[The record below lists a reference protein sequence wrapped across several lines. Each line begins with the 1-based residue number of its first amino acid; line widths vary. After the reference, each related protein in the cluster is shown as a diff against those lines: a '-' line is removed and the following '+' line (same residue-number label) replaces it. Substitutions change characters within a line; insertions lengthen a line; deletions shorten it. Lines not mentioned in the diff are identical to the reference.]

1 MPRNIT
7 VTFAD
12 GSSHVYQ
19 GAPDDVTPDQV
30 EARASKEF
38 GKKVASLDGGR
49 GAAPEPS
56 MIDSVKQGAGNL
68 VAGAVRGAGSIGASI
83 LYPVDKALDLVD
95 RARGISDSGVKG
107 LVTGEK
113 RLTRN
118 EQRRADMD
126 AGLQSMGAD
135 PDSLLYKGGKLAG
148 EIAGTAGAGGAVANV
163 LGRSSAIAAAAPNVL
178 RAISTSGM
186 SGGAATGIANPL
198 VRAIGGGVSGAVS
211 AGMVDP
217 ETAGTGAAVG
227 AALPGALKV
236 AGIAGRGIGSA
247 ASKAGRAIVPQASPD
262 VAALAQ
268 RAQQLGIDVPVDRI
282 VNSKPL
288 NALAASLNYVPFSG
302 RAATEANMAK
312 GLDTAVS
319 RTFGQ
324 NSDNVTQ
331 ALRKAADDLGKQFDS
346 VLQANTVK
354 MTPTFKQA
362 LADAETQANSELG
375 SEAASVIRKQIAA
388 IQTKGV
394 TGEID
399 GQTAYNIKK
408 ALDRI
413 GGGSSDAAFYA
424 RDLKKQLMAA
434 LNDSLGPAE
443 AAAFA
448 KTRQQ
453 YGNMLA
459 LENLAQNG
467 AEGGIS
473 AARLANMKNIGNAD
487 LQELADIAA
496 QFMRTRESPHGALQ
510 RLVIGGAATA
520 GGGISAL
527 PVVAG
532 TAVAGRGAN
541 MLLNSQAAKNAALGV
556 RGSPNAL
563 SRLLANPDAA
573 QMGYRVAPVLA
584 ADQ

>member
-12 GSSHVYQ
+12 GTSHVYQ
-19 GAPDDVTPDQV
+19 GAPDDVTPEQV
-30 EARASKEF
+30 EERAAKEF
-38 GKKVASLDGGR
+38 GKRVTALDGGR
-49 GAAPEPS
+49 GSAAQELGALNS
-56 MIDSVKQGAGNL
+56 IKQGAGNL
-68 VAGAVRGAGSIGASI
+68 VAGAVRGAGSIGATI
-83 LYPVDKALDLVD
+83 VAPYDMAKDAL
-95 RARGISDSGVKG
+95 AGKG
-107 LVTGEK
+107 LSLESN
-113 RLTRN
+113 RER
-118 EQRRADMD
+118 RRAMD
-126 AGLQSMGAD
+126 EGLGMMGAD
-135 PDSLLYKGGKLAG
+135 TDSLLYKGGKLTT
-148 EIAGTAGAGGAVANV
+148 EIAGTAGVGGLVANGLGRSATIASNAPNVLTAIRTAGMSAGGATGAANPLARAAGGAVA
-163 LGRSSAIAAAAPNVL
+163 
-178 RAISTSGM
+178 
-186 SGGAATGIANPL
+186 GGA
-198 VRAIGGGVSGAVS
+198 S
-211 AGMVDP
+211 AALVDP
-217 ETAGTGAAVG
+217 ESAGSGAAIG
-227 AALPGALKV
+227 AALPGAMKV
-236 AGIAGRGIGSA
+236 AAAAGRGLGKIA
-247 ASKAGRAIVPQASPD
+247 RAILPQASPE

-268 RAQQLGIDVPVDRI
+268 RAKQLGIDVPVDRI

-288 NALAASLNYVPFSG
+288 NALAATLNYLPFSG
-302 RAATEANMAK
+302 RAATEEGMAK
-312 GLDTAVS
+312 GLDRAVS

-331 ALRKAADDLGKQFDS
+331 ALRKASDVLGQQFDA

-354 MTPTFKQA
+354 MTPAFKQA

-375 SEAASVIRKQIAA
+375 SEAASVIRKQIAN

-413 GGGSSDAAFYA
+413 GNGASDAAFYA

-434 LNDSLGPAE
+434 LNDSLGPTE

-459 LENLAQNG
+459 VENLATNG

-510 RLVIGGAATA
+510 RLVIGGAATGA
-520 GGGISAL
+520 GGIPAL
-527 PVVAG
+527 PALAG
-532 TAVAGRGAN
+532 AAVAGRGAN
-541 MLLNSQAAKNAALGV
+541 MLLNSGPARNAALGTS
-556 RGSPNAL
+556 GGPNAL
-563 SRLLANPDAA
+563 RALLANQQAR
-573 QMGYRVAPVLA
+573 QLGYRSAPVLVG
-584 ADQ
+584 DQ

>member
-1 MPRNIT
+1 
-7 VTFAD
+7 
-12 GSSHVYQ
+12 
-19 GAPDDVTPDQV
+19 
-30 EARASKEF
+30 
-38 GKKVASLDGGR
+38 
-49 GAAPEPS
+49 
-56 MIDSVKQGAGNL
+56 
-68 VAGAVRGAGSIGASI
+68 
-83 LYPVDKALDLVD
+83 
-95 RARGISDSGVKG
+95 
-107 LVTGEK
+107 
-113 RLTRN
+113 
-118 EQRRADMD
+118 
-126 AGLQSMGAD
+126 
-135 PDSLLYKGGKLAG
+135 
-148 EIAGTAGAGGAVANV
+148 
-163 LGRSSAIAAAAPNVL
+163 
-178 RAISTSGM
+178 
-186 SGGAATGIANPL
+186 
-198 VRAIGGGVSGAVS
+198 
-211 AGMVDP
+211 
-217 ETAGTGAAVG
+217 
-227 AALPGALKV
+227 
-236 AGIAGRGIGSA
+236 
-247 ASKAGRAIVPQASPD
+247 
-262 VAALAQ
+262 
-268 RAQQLGIDVPVDRI
+268 
-282 VNSKPL
+282 
-288 NALAASLNYVPFSG
+288 
-302 RAATEANMAK
+302 MAK

-520 GGGISAL
+520 GGGVSAL

-532 TAVAGRGAN
+532 TVVAGRGAN

-563 SRLLANPDAA
+563 SRLLANPAAA

>member
-12 GSSHVYQ
+12 GTSHVYQ

-30 EARASKEF
+30 EERAAKEF
-38 GKKVASLDGGR
+38 GKKVAALDGGR
-49 GAAPEPS
+49 QAAEPG
-56 MIDSVKQGAGNL
+56 MLANVKQSAGNA
-68 VAGAVRGAGSIGASI
+68 VAGAVRGAGSIGAT
-83 LYPVDKALDLVD
+83 LVAPYDMAKDAL
-95 RARGISDSGVKG
+95 AGKG
-107 LVTGEK
+107 LSLESNRK
-113 RLTRN
+113 
-118 EQRRADMD
+118 RRADMD
-126 AGLQSMGAD
+126 EALGMMGAET
-135 PDSLLYKGGKLAG
+135 DSATYQGGKVLT
-148 EIAGTAGAGGAVANV
+148 EIAGT
-163 LGRSSAIAAAAPNVL
+163 LGV
-178 RAISTSGM
+178 
-186 SGGAATGIANPL
+186 GGAAANLAGRAPAIARAMPNALEAIRTAGMSAGTARGAVNPL
-198 VRAIGGGVSGAVS
+198 VRALGGGITGGASAALVDPEAAESGAV
-211 AGMVDP
+211 
-217 ETAGTGAAVG
+217 VG
-227 AALPGALKV
+227 AALPGAMKV
-236 AGIAGRGIGSA
+236 AGAAGRAIGGA
-247 ASKAGRAIVPQASPD
+247 AGKAGRAMVPQASPD

-268 RAQQLGIDVPVDRI
+268 RAEQLGIKIPVDRI

-288 NALAASLNYVPFSG
+288 NALAATLNYVPLSG
-302 RAATEANMAK
+302 RAATEEGMAK
-312 GLDTAVS
+312 GLDRAVS

-331 ALRKAADDLGKQFDS
+331 ALRKASDALGKQFDT

-354 MTPTFKQA
+354 MTPAFKQA

-375 SEAASVIRKQIAA
+375 AEAASVIRKQIAT

-413 GGGSSDAAFYA
+413 GNGSSDAAFYA

-434 LNDSLGPAE
+434 LNDSLGPTE

-459 LENLAQNG
+459 LENLATNG

-496 QFMRTRESPHGALQ
+496 QFMRNRESPHGALQ
-510 RLVIGGAATA
+510 RLVIGGTAAGAGGLPAAPVLAATA
-520 GGGISAL
+520 A
-527 PVVAG
+527 
-532 TAVAGRGAN
+532 AGRGAN
-541 MLLNSQAAKNAALGV
+541 MLLNSGAARNAALGV
-556 RGSPNAL
+556 SSPPNAL
-563 SRLLANPDAA
+563 SRLLANQQAR
-573 QMGYRVAPVLA
+573 QMGYRSAPVLA

>member
-1 MPRNIT
+1 ML
-7 VTFAD
+7 
-12 GSSHVYQ
+12 
-19 GAPDDVTPDQV
+19 GA
-30 EARASKEF
+30 
-38 GKKVASLDGGR
+38 
-49 GAAPEPS
+49 
-56 MIDSVKQGAGNL
+56 IKQGAGNL
-68 VAGAVRGAGSIGASI
+68 VAGAVRGAGSIGATI
-83 LYPVDKALDLVD
+83 LAPYDIAKDALD
-95 RARGISDSGVKG
+95 GKG
-107 LVTGEK
+107 LSLDSN
-113 RLTRN
+113 R
-118 EQRRADMD
+118 QRRADMD
-126 AGLQSMGAD
+126 AGLRELGAD
-135 PDSLLYKGGKLAG
+135 TDSMLYKGGKLAG
-148 EIAGTAGAGGAVANV
+148 EIAGTAGAGGVVANA
-163 LGRSSAIAAAAPNVL
+163 LGRSATVAANAPNVL
-178 RAISTSGM
+178 QAIRTAGM
-186 SGGAATGIANPL
+186 SGGSATGVANPL
-198 VRAIGGGVSGAVS
+198 VRAVGGGVTGGVS

-217 ETAGTGAAVG
+217 EEAATGATVG

-236 AGIAGRGIGSA
+236 AGVVGKATGGAVR
-247 ASKAGRAIVPQASPD
+247 KAGRAIVPQASPE

-282 VNSKPL
+282 VDSKPL
-288 NALAASLNYVPFSG
+288 NALAATLDYVPFSG
-302 RAATEANMAK
+302 RSATEEAMSK
-312 GLDTAVS
+312 GLDRAVS

-331 ALRKAADDLGKQFDS
+331 ALRKAADDLGREFDS

-354 MTPTFKQA
+354 MSPTFKQA

-375 SEAASVIRKQIAA
+375 SEAASVIRKQIAN

-413 GGGSSDAAFYA
+413 GSGSSDAAFYA
-424 RDLKKQLMAA
+424 RDLKKKLMAA
-434 LNDSLGPAE
+434 LNDSLGPQE

-473 AARLANMKNIGNAD
+473 AARLANMKNIGNDD

-510 RLVIGGAATA
+510 RLVIGGAAA
-520 GGGISAL
+520 GTGGVSAL
-527 PVVAG
+527 PILAG

-541 MLLNSQAAKNAALGV
+541 SILNSQAAKNAALGIAPQ
-556 RGSPNAL
+556 PNAI
-563 SRLLANPDAA
+563 SALLANQQAH
-573 QMGYRVAPVLA
+573 QLGYRAAPVLA
-584 ADQ
+584 VDR

>member
-1 MPRNIT
+1 MGWR
-7 VTFAD
+7 D
-12 GSSHVYQ
+12 
-19 GAPDDVTPDQV
+19 APEV
-30 EARASKEF
+30 S
-38 GKKVASLDGGR
+38 
-49 GAAPEPS
+49 GAAWMKAPEVDSPS
-56 MIDSVKQGAGNL
+56 LAQSIKQGAGNL
-68 VAGAVRGAGSIGASI
+68 AAGALRGAGSIGATLI
-83 LYPVDKALDLVD
+83 APYDMAKDAL
-95 RARGISDSGVKG
+95 AGKG
-107 LVTGEK
+107 LSLESN
-113 RLTRN
+113 R
-118 EQRRADMD
+118 QRRRDMD
-126 AGLQSMGAD
+126 EGLQMMGAE

-148 EIAGTAGAGGAVANV
+148 EIAGTAGAGGAAANA
-163 LGRSSAIAAAAPNVL
+163 LTRGAPMFARAAPN
-178 RAISTSGM
+178 AIEAIRTAGM
-186 SGGAATGIANPL
+186 SAGTATGANQLALRTVGGAVTGGL
-198 VRAIGGGVSGAVS
+198 S
-211 AGMVDP
+211 AGMVNP
-217 ETAGTGAAVG
+217 EEAGAGAVVG
-227 AALPGALKV
+227 GALPGLLKV
-236 AGIAGRGIGSA
+236 AGLAGQGIG
-247 ASKAGRAIVPQASPD
+247 KAGRAVLPQASPE

-288 NALAASLNYVPFSG
+288 NALAATLNYVPFSG

-331 ALRKAADDLGKQFDS
+331 ALRKASDDLGKQFDT

-375 SEAASVIRKQIAA
+375 SEAASVIRKQIAN

-413 GGGSSDAAFYA
+413 GNGSSDAAFYA

-434 LNDSLGPAE
+434 LNDSLGPTE

-473 AARLANMKNIGNAD
+473 AARLANMKNIGNDD

-496 QFMRTRESPHGALQ
+496 QFMRTRESPHGAMQ
-510 RLVIGGAATA
+510 RLMIGGTAATT
-520 GGGISAL
+520 GGAMGGLTAVPFL
-527 PVVAG
+527 AG
-532 TAVAGRGAN
+532 TAAAGRGAN
-541 MLLNSQAAKNAALGV
+541 AILNSQAAKNAALGV
-556 RGSPNAL
+556 QSQPNAL
-563 SRLLANPDAA
+563 TRLLAMPEIR
-573 QMGYRVAPVLA
+573 QMGYRAAPVALSG
-584 ADQ
+584 Q